1 MGIFDGIKEKIDASK
16 ARKELE
22 RQEAAYQSEHQ
33 EWEHAQTGLSKIV
46 EALGKIGE
54 GEDLVS
60 TSAILKK
67 GEISIWTGH
76 AVLHEARKGAGHFEG
91 QSNGMSFRIAKGV
104 TYRVGATRGTYVSG
118 PETQTILDNGIVLL
132 TNNRLLFTGTNQ
144 TKEWAFEKWLGAEC
158 NEAQTDYLF
167 HVSNRQKAS
176 GITFLVNGRT
186 PDYETGRE
194 FNQFLTVAMNLQR
207 KEPSEM
213 LKEYKKELADHAKAE
228 PVKALPASPTTST
241 EE

>member
-1 MGIFDGIKEKIDASK
+1 MDASK

-22 RQEAAYQSEHQ
+22 RQEAEFQGQHQ
-33 EWEHAQTGLSKIV
+33 EWEHAQNGLEKIV
-46 EALGKIGE
+46 AALASIE
-54 GEDLVS
+54 QGEDLVT

-67 GEISIWTGH
+67 GELAIWTGQ
-76 AVLHEARKGAGHFEG
+76 AVLHEARRGAGHFQG
-91 QSNGMSFRIAKGV
+91 QSNGMSFHIAKGV

-118 PETQTILDNGIVLL
+118 PEEQTILDNGIVLL
-132 TNNRLLFTGTNQ
+132 TNHRLLFTGTNQ

-158 NEAQTDYLF
+158 NEQQTDYLF

-176 GITFLVNGRT
+176 GITFLVNGRS

-207 KEPSEM
+207 KEPAVM
-213 LKEYKKELADHAKAE
+213 LKEYKKELSDHVKAE
-228 PVKALPASPTTST
+228 PVRAIAAPAASAT
-241 EE
+241 E